1 MTTSSLA
8 VSVVKD
14 NLHSVFEEPD
24 ATKRRAAIERLWVQ
38 SSDAV
43 FVDPGHV
50 WRGHDGIDQCVAALV
65 EKFKGWV
72 FAEIGAHAS
81 LLHCGARYNADVPV
95 APIGSP
101 QVLPESGPDGGLQVV
116 RLDWGYGLPGEE
128 PKVKGQDVATI
139 VDERMK
145 MLVAILAP
153 IEGS

>member
-72 FAEIGAHAS
+72 FAEIG
-81 LLHCGARYNADVPV
+81 
-95 APIGSP
+95 SP